1 MPFGVAG
8 LGAVVGIL
16 MALGLQGRRSRLGLA
31 YALLVPAVISLAYP
45 AGWLVNPQAV
55 TTARAERIDQAIG
68 RFHQDT
74 GAYPAS
80 LEELTPGYLSFV
92 GAPLTGHGQVWCYQ
106 GGPDYYRL
114 GYAFYQRYYGSTF
127 PEPFY
132 EIRVHNMA
140 GQPPPGPWM
149 CDAELEFIRTTAGL

>member
-92 GAPLTGHGQVWCYQ
+92 GAPA
-106 GGPDYYRL
+106 R
-114 GYAFYQRYYGSTF
+114 
-127 PEPFY
+127 
-132 EIRVHNMA
+132 A
-140 GQPPPGPWM
+140 GMVLPG
-149 CDAELEFIRTTAGL
+149 RAGLLSAGVRVLPALLRVDLPRALL